1 MKGFLLL
8 LLLLPLASAATNTS
22 TSTIVRDVEGKPLRR
37 GHEYYILPVIRGRGG
52 GLALSQRDETANTCP
67 LYVTQESHETSN
79 GLPLTFSPVH
89 PRDKLVPLSTDFNV
103 EFSAATICVQ
113 STVWKLDID
122 VATGRRYVTTGG
134 AKGDPGRHTVSNW
147 FKIER
152 YGSDSGNGKDYK
164 LVFCP
169 GVCNF
174 CKVLCG
180 DVGIFVEHGRRW
192 LGFTDMPFP
201 VMFKSAK

>member
-37 GHEYYILPVIRGRGG
+37 SHEYYILPVIRGRGG
-52 GLALSQRDETANTCP
+52 GLTLSQRNNTCP
-67 LYVTQESHETSN
+67 FYVTRSRTRPAAASAD
-79 GLPLTFSPVH
+79 LLTVY
-89 PRDKLVPLSTDFNV
+89 PRDKLVPLSTDLNV

-113 STVWKLDID
+113 STVWELDID
-122 VATGRRYVTTGG
+122 VATGRSYVTTGG
-134 AKGDPGRHTVSNW
+134 VKGNPGPDTVSNW

-152 YGSDSGNGKDYK
+152 YDSDSDSGNGKYYK

-169 GVCNF
+169 GVCSI
-174 CKVLCG
+174 CRVLCG
-180 DVGIFVEHGRRW
+180 DVGILLNKGGDGW
-192 LGFTDMPFP
+192 D
-201 VMFKSAK
+201 

>member
-37 GHEYYILPVIRGRGG
+37 SHEYYILPVIRGRGG
-52 GLALSQRDETANTCP
+52 GLTLSQRNNTCP
-67 LYVTQESHETSN
+67 FYVTQESDETSS
-79 GLPLTFSPVH
+79 GLPLIFSPVY
-89 PRDKLVPLSTDFNV
+89 PRDKLVPLSTDLNV

-113 STVWKLDID
+113 STVWELDID
-122 VATGRRYVTTGG
+122 VATGRSYVTTGG
-134 AKGDPGRHTVSNW
+134 VKGNPGPDTVSNW

-152 YGSDSGNGKDYK
+152 YDSDSDSGNGKYYK

-169 GVCNF
+169 GVCSI
-174 CKVLCG
+174 CRVLCG
-180 DVGIFVEHGRRW
+180 DVGIFVEQGRRW
-192 LGFTDMPFP
+192 LGLSDMPFP
-201 VMFKSAK
+201 VMFKRAK